1 MSARHAPP
9 SALQLAST
17 AVLESVAEYTTLS
30 NLPSVTAT
38 TAHRSLDFAVDR
50 IAAFV
55 PFKESLLLSAY
66 EPTKEAIY
74 SLREYVTTTTKNGFR
89 PPAAHMTEI
98 ANMLKFY
105 EDARAVKQRKTEER
119 NRAKQQAKAPAADVP
134 APPSDS
140 EDSEDS
146 KSVCEAVRP
155 GSPTDEMDVD
165 DSGSR
170 SEIGTVPAGL
180 CFKKTP
186 VQVATCFYCTSPAH
200 ASALCPV
207 KPILDSGANVTILS
221 KDKDVIIIDDPI
233 DAAPNKEAKAESRR
247 KKAARRAEKEKE
259 KEKAEV
265 APLVRASSGNHSAL
279 GAFSQTSSALASPSI
294 LILKPTS
301 RSTGNT
307 KDVSQSVIDSVSAI
321 LDNTEIISSDPD
333 FLRKRE
339 KEITKDLVAAAYRMQ
354 YFYNLRNFFVER
366 LADTRKQREGA
377 NLDRF
382 LQDGDAVSV
391 PQAFV

>member
-50 IAAFV
+50 VAAFV

-74 SLREYVTTTTKNGFR
+74 SLREYVTTATKNGFR

-180 CFKKTP
+180 RFKKTP

-265 APLVRASSGNHSAL
+265 APLEPAAEI
-279 GAFSQTSSALASPSI
+279 TPPSE
-294 LILKPTS
+294 PS
-301 RSTGNT
+301 RKRRRVGKSINTDIEADVPVHGNT

-366 LADTRKQREGA
+366 LANTRKQREGA

-382 LQDGDAVSV
+382 LQDGDA
-391 PQAFV
+391 

>member
-1 MSARHAPP
+1 MGFP
-9 SALQLAST
+9 LKK
-17 AVLESVAEYTTLS
+17 
-30 NLPSVTAT
+30 
-38 TAHRSLDFAVDR
+38 
-50 IAAFV
+50 AAFV

-74 SLREYVTTTTKNGFR
+74 SLREYVTTATKNGFR

-119 NRAKQQAKAPAADVP
+119 NRAKQQAKATFQPL
-134 APPSDS
+134 PPTQ
-140 EDSEDS
+140 
-146 KSVCEAVRP
+146 RIP
-155 GSPTDEMDVD
+155 RIPRMDVD

-180 CFKKTP
+180 RFKKTP
-186 VQVATCFYCTSPAH
+186 VQ
-200 ASALCPV
+200 
-207 KPILDSGANVTILS
+207 PILDSGANVTILS

-233 DAAPNKEAKAESRR
+233 DAAPNKKAKAESRCVR
-247 KKAARRAEKEKE
+247 PPSSPLTPRICSLVPGAQKKAARRAEKEKE

-265 APLVRASSGNHSAL
+265 APLEPAAEI
-279 GAFSQTSSALASPSI
+279 TPPSE
-294 LILKPTS
+294 PS
-301 RSTGNT
+301 RKRRRVGKSINT
-307 KDVSQSVIDSVSAI
+307 DIEADVPVHA
-321 LDNTEIISSDPD
+321 TPD

-382 LQDGDAVSV
+382 LQDGDV
-391 PQAFV
+391 